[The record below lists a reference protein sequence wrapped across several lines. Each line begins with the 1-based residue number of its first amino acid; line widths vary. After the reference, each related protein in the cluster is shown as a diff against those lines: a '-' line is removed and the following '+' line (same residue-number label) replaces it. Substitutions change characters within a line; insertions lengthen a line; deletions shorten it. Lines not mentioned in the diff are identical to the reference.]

1 MSMMCNGGRYST
13 NVHKCCFFGMQDAVI
28 MCHSPCPLSP
38 LAEEEVEVGSLREG
52 EEEVPLER
60 NRQKRLASFIDQTEV
75 IELMVYVDKLLYDRY
90 KRNRTAIERHI
101 LAIMNLVCA

>member
-1 MSMMCNGGRYST
+1 
-13 NVHKCCFFGMQDAVI
+13 MQDAVI
-28 MCHSPCPLSP
+28 MCHSPCPLAP

-52 EEEVPLER
+52 QEEAPQER
-60 NRQKRLASFIDQTEV
+60 MRKRRLASFIDQTEV
-75 IELMVYVDKLLYDRY
+75 IELMVYVDKLMYDRY